1 MTQINIEF
9 EEVQVDVLMG
19 EATPVNIIFDG
30 VTGTVPHAATHAPGA
45 SDDAFQYS
53 WIGLLSMW
61 SVEPTVIAT
70 IAAGDVYQFIDGG
83 VTRYKLDPQPYD
95 PLLDTFYST
104 FVNPVLSDPIATRGR
119 A

>member
-1 MTQINIEF
+1 MTMINIEF
-9 EEVQVDVLMG
+9 DEVHVDVEMG

-30 VTGTVPHAATHAPGA
+30 VVGVVAHGETHAPGA
-45 SDDAFQYS
+45 SDDAFVFS

-61 SVEPTVIAT
+61 SVEPSVIAT

-95 PLLDTFYST
+95 PLLDTFYAT
-104 FVNPVLSDPIATRGR
+104 FNDPVLSDPIATRGR